1 MSGEQERVLEQLFQD
16 YQSHRSRMADMA
28 RQMQEIYGTA
38 TSPRREVT
46 VTVKHNGGM
55 TDIKFTGSAY
65 RRLPP
70 AELSELI
77 MQTVNEAKE
86 KAAEQAAE
94 LLAPMLPP
102 SMNARDLVSGKLGLD
117 AFAPEGGPNLPQIVR
132 EQLQG

>member
-1 MSGEQERVLEQLFQD
+1 MSGEQDRVLEQLFQD

-28 RQMQEIYGTA
+28 RQMQEIFGTA

-65 RRLPP
+65 RRLAPN
-70 AELSELI
+70 ELSELI
-77 MQTVNEAKE
+77 LATVNEAKE

-94 LLAPMLPP
+94 LLAPMLPNG
-102 SMNARDLVSGKLGLD
+102 MNARDLVSGKLGLN

-132 EQLQG
+132 ENLQS